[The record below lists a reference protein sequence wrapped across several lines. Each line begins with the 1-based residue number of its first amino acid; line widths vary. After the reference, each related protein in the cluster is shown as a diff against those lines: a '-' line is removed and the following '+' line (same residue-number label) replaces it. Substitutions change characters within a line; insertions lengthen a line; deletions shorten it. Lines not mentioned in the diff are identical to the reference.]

1 MTRFPNS
8 FNPPEELDGLRVLW
22 VILIAMTLG
31 DVCFL
36 WNSYSYSVGD
46 DVLAV
51 LMTVSTMAGI
61 VGLPMLAAW
70 SLGAAI
76 DHDGDSKGSKIHL
89 AICVSSIVATIG
101 IIAFVTILR
110 MGTVGVTEGVADA
123 MATSAASFDRGTQ
136 AQQMGQNE
144 ANTGGMLVMLMTGL
158 LVSTAVLSF
167 ARRLIDCCMTL
178 REPMIESYRRR
189 TAPKRLAQI
198 DAVLAGIEARS
209 VEVQRAD
216 DERLRRAAVAMAAK
230 TAGEIIVDLEK
241 EASIASEDP
250 ASWQIAMGGEG
261 DGEATPEEGHDGEA
275 SAIAG
280 EKAAEATEAT
290 GVRTANDRK
299 AA

>member
-1 MTRFPNS
+1 MTRFPKS
-8 FNPPEELDGLRVLW
+8 FNPPEELDGLRILW
-22 VILIAMTLG
+22 ITLIAMTLG
-31 DVCFL
+31 DICFL

-51 LMTVSTMAGI
+51 LMTVSTMAGT

-76 DHDGDSKGSKIHL
+76 DHAEESKGSKIHV
-89 AICVSSIVATIG
+89 AICIASIVATIG
-101 IIAFVTILR
+101 VIAFVTILR
-110 MGTVGVTEGVADA
+110 MGTVGVTEGGADA
-123 MATSAASFDRGTQ
+123 VATSTASFGQGARVQQ
-136 AQQMGQNE
+136 AGQGG
-144 ANTGGMLVMLMTGL
+144 ANTGSMLVMLMTGL

-189 TAPKRLAQI
+189 MAPKRLAQI

-216 DERLRRAAVAMAAK
+216 DERLRKAAVSMAEK
-230 TAGEIIVDLEK
+230 TAREIIVDLEK
-241 EASIASEDP
+241 EVSIASEDP
-250 ASWQIAMGGEG
+250 ASWQIAMGGGG
-261 DGEATPEEGHDGEA
+261 DDEAALEEDRDSTIES
-275 SAIAG
+275 SAG
-280 EKAAEATEAT
+280 DNAAETTEVS
-290 GVRTANDRK
+290 GIRKANDRK

>member
-1 MTRFPNS
+1 MTRLPNS
-8 FNPPEELDGLRVLW
+8 FNPPEELDGLRILW

-76 DHDGDSKGSKIHL
+76 DHAGESRGSKMHL
-89 AICVSSIVATIG
+89 AICVVSIAATIG
-101 IIAFVTILR
+101 VIVFVTILR
-110 MGTVGVTEGVADA
+110 MGTVDVTEGGTDAVATNAASFGQGAQAQQTGRNVADA
-123 MATSAASFDRGTQ
+123 
-136 AQQMGQNE
+136 
-144 ANTGGMLVMLMTGL
+144 GGMLVMLMTGL
-158 LVSTAVLSF
+158 LASTAVLSF
-167 ARRLIDCCMTL
+167 SRRLIDCCMTL

-189 TAPKRLAQI
+189 MAPKRLAQI
-198 DAVLAGIEARS
+198 DAVLAGIEARG

-216 DERLRRAAVAMAAK
+216 DERLRGAAVEMAAK
-230 TAGEIIVDLEK
+230 TASEIVVDLEK
-241 EASIASEDP
+241 EVSIASEDP
-250 ASWQIAMGGEG
+250 ASWQIAMSGEG
-261 DGEATPEEGHDGEA
+261 DCMPAPEEGSDGEEG
-275 SAIAG
+275 AIVGDKAG
-280 EKAAEATEAT
+280 GTAEASDIRKAD
-290 GVRTANDRK
+290 DRK